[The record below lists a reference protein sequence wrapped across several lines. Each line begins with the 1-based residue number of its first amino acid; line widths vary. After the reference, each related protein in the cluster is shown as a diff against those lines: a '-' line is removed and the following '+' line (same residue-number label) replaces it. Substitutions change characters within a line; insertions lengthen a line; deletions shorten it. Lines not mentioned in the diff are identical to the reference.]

1 MSYEYDPENWKETET
16 PKRKMDYEGQYIKL
30 LVDSPN
36 VRGLD
41 SSRSLLTAGS
51 ILRITF
57 RCNSQN
63 GGDVFISLQAQ
74 PVSGRKRSRPQSAMA
89 LPDVRHPP
97 LRGAARGVDCR
108 RKDRVCGAEGGRKN
122 ARSGISGNRGS
133 TYERKMHVLQ
143 GRKRTISFSQPI
155 GAGDS
160 QLLRFLRA
168 VWRRAA

>member
-57 RCNSQN
+57 RCNYGMAAMSS
-63 GGDVFISLQAQ
+63 FPCKHSLFQD
-74 PVSGRKRSRPQSAMA
+74 G
-89 LPDVRHPP
+89 
-97 LRGAARGVDCR
+97 
-108 RKDRVCGAEGGRKN
+108 KDRVLKVQWHCPTCDTPHYEGLPEAWIAEGK
-122 ARSGISGNRGS
+122 IVFV
-133 TYERKMHVLQ
+133 ERK
-143 GRKRTISFSQPI
+143 
-155 GAGDS
+155 
-160 QLLRFLRA
+160 
-168 VWRRAA
+168 AAEEMREAA